1 MDEDLRSHVEDVI
14 YTLAEIIDENRYLK
28 KENERL
34 KQVEKDYEKSINDR
48 CKAVDQ
54 ASINTLKAFCIG
66 YGKGIKNTDL
76 TEIDE

>member
-1 MDEDLRSHVEDVI
+1 MNEDLRSHVEDVI

-48 CKAVDQ
+48 CKAAD
-54 ASINTLKAFCIG
+54 
-66 YGKGIKNTDL
+66 
-76 TEIDE
+76 